1 MANLE
6 QHNNRIS
13 EVKKYIKHIAIKRK
27 RPVFVWGPPGIGKS
41 EMVESIVTDAQKAG
55 KTAKLYDMRLSMCE
69 PTDIMG
75 IPYFDSGETVD
86 AGVITTMFKTMIK
99 NIDRDAG
106 IEAIATAQTA
116 FIAKVDAMFGGAG
129 GSMKWAAP
137 SLLPKESDKEFDL
150 VVLFL
155 DEMNGAAPAV
165 QAAAYQL
172 VLNRKVGEYELPD
185 NVAVIAAGNRATD
198 RGVVYKMPKPLSNR
212 FVHFNIDVNFDDWVE
227 WATDNDISADVVGYL
242 TTVKNDLF
250 KFDPTSA
257 DHAFPTPRSWAFVSD
272 ILTDIGEFTD
282 AEVTDM
288 IIGTIGQGTALGFS
302 AHRKTSA
309 LLPDPRLILKGQ
321 VTDLKTKEI
330 AALYTLATSLAYEL
344 KAQNSEKDVTA
355 DQMQDYINN
364 CIGFW
369 MEHFQPEMVVMSF
382 RMVIKYGVKIDMK
395 KVANW
400 KKFYAR
406 YGTLV
411 LDAS

>member
-6 QHNNRIS
+6 QHDNRIS

-41 EMVESIVTDAQKAG
+41 EMVESIITDAQKAG

-86 AGVITTMFKTMIK
+86 AGVITAMFKTMISS
-99 NIDRDAG
+99 IDRDAD
-106 IEAIATAQTA
+106 IDVIAAAQTA
-116 FIAKVDAMFGGAG
+116 FIAKVDSMFGGAG

-137 SLLPKESDKEFDL
+137 SLLPKESDKDLDL

-172 VLNRKVGEYELPD
+172 VLNRKVGEYELPA
-185 NVAVIAAGNRATD
+185 NVAVVAAGNRATD
-198 RGVVYKMPKPLSNR
+198 RGVVYNMPKPLSNR
-212 FVHFNIDVNFDDWVE
+212 FVHFNIAVNFDDWLE

-250 KFDPTSA
+250 KFDPRSS
-257 DHAFPTPRSWAFVSD
+257 DHAFPTPRSWSFVSD
-272 ILTDIGEFTD
+272 ILEDISMFKEGEI
-282 AEVTDM
+282 TDM

-344 KAQNSEKDVTA
+344 KAQDADRDVTPE
-355 DQMQDYINN
+355 QMQDYLNN

-382 RMVIKYGVKIDMK
+382 RMVIKYGIKIDMK
-395 KVANW
+395 KIANW
-400 KKFYAR
+400 KKFYER
-406 YGTLV
+406 YGSLV
-411 LDAS
+411 RDA